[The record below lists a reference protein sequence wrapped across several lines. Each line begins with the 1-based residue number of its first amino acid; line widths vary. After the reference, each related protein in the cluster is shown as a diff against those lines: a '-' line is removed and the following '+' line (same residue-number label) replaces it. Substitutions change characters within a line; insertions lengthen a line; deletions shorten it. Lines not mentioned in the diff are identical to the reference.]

1 MWASWLVLCIS
12 PAGRV
17 RGEPPLPAAPSP
29 SPPLPA
35 ALSLPASPSPPLSS
49 EPTLTLEP
57 GATCLERERLIQ
69 RVARWRERASVD
81 ADIRVHVRGDPR
93 EPTRV
98 FFSVE
103 RAATEPTE
111 RVLDNAPADCDQ
123 LHSAVALSIA
133 LAIDAILSG
142 DHAALVP
149 MAVPKPTPQPTAAH
163 ASPRHGSE
171 PSMSLE
177 LDLMAG
183 ASVGVVTDTA
193 LAALPRLQFAPLP
206 WLAFAIAGIATRDQ
220 HASIVGT
227 GGEFSVVLLGGGI
240 DACLGGET
248 VEKLSFFM
256 CAGGRAGAFT
266 THATGFAQNLH
277 ETSAWWALS
286 ASGQARVFLEP
297 WLAIGIGVET
307 LIALADRDLVL
318 NPPSPAL
325 PTLTRS
331 VSRIG
336 LSVAAGPVFRFF

>member
-17 RGEPPLPAAPSP
+17 WGEPPPPAS
-29 SPPLPA
+29 
-35 ALSLPASPSPPLSS
+35 ASPSQ
-49 EPTLTLEP
+49 EQTLTLEP
-57 GATCLERERLIQ
+57 GATCLERERLSQ

-98 FFSVE
+98 FFSVV

-142 DHAALVP
+142 DRAALVP
-149 MAVPKPTPQPTAAH
+149 MAVPKPTPQPLAAQV
-163 ASPRHGSE
+163 SPRHAPE
-171 PSMSLE
+171 RNMSLE

-220 HASIVGT
+220 HASIVGSS
-227 GGEFSVVLLGGGI
+227 GEFSVVLLGGGI

-286 ASGQARVFLEP
+286 ASGQARVFLES

-307 LIALADRDLVL
+307 LIGLADRDLVL
-318 NPPSPAL
+318 NPPSPSL

>member
-1 MWASWLVLCIS
+1 MWAGWLILCIS
-12 PAGRV
+12 PAGLV
-17 RGEPPLPAAPSP
+17 RGEPPLPASPAPTS
-29 SPPLPA
+29 A
-35 ALSLPASPSPPLSS
+35 QGQI
-49 EPTLTLEP
+49 LTLEP

-98 FFSVE
+98 FFSVL
-103 RAATEPTE
+103 RDATEPTE

-142 DHAALVP
+142 DHTALVP
-149 MAVPKPTPQPTAAH
+149 MAAPKPTPQPLAAH
-163 ASPRHGSE
+163 VSPRRG
-171 PSMSLE
+171 PDRSMSLE
-177 LDLMAG
+177 LDLLAG

-220 HASIVGT
+220 HASIVGS

-266 THATGFAQNLH
+266 TQGTGFSHDLH

-318 NPPSPAL
+318 TPPSPSL

-336 LSVAAGPVFRFF
+336 LSVAVGPVFRFF